1 MKVLKI
7 AALVF
12 AVAAAPMSLAIP
24 GVAQVT
30 TVDVQMAESAI
41 VLAGS
46 RAGRVAAID
55 HVPSVGVIRLDVH
68 TGARFRDESI
78 PDVSELRLLAG
89 KYQGG
94 IAKLRA
100 ALRNNPVTRTALA
113 SRGISISR
121 VVGAQISSNG
131 SLRLYLL

>member
-24 GVAQVT
+24 CVAQVT

-46 RAGRVAAID
+46 RAGRAGTDLWARCRRC
-55 HVPSVGVIRLDVH
+55 VGGR
-68 TGARFRDESI
+68 S
-78 PDVSELRLLAG
+78 
-89 KYQGG
+89 
-94 IAKLRA
+94 
-100 ALRNNPVTRTALA
+100 
-113 SRGISISR
+113 
-121 VVGAQISSNG
+121 G
-131 SLRLYLL
+131 S